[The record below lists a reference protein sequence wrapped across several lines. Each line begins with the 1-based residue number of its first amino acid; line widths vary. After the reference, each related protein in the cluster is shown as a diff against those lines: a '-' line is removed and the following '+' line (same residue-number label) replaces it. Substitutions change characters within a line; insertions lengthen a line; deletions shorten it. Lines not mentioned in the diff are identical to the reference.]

1 MNKKNRELNKKLRKE
16 IKYRIKSFFIS
27 LTKNDKSEKRSD
39 IVDKIKKNDKY
50 ENNELNKLYFI
61 LGNDTNVSIDI
72 VVKFKKPWNEKKIIY
87 FYLL

>member
-1 MNKKNRELNKKLRKE
+1 MNKKNREFNKKLQKE

-72 VVKFKKPWNEKKIIY
+72 VVKFKEP
-87 FYLL
+87 